1 LAVSFAV
8 QCLPF
13 TYLYF
18 MATLW
23 ITSIALGIGL
33 SAAAGFRV
41 FVPLL
46 VAAVA
51 GKLGILPLTG
61 GFAWMGSWA
70 ALICFGTATVVEIV
84 AYYIPFVDN
93 LLDAVNAP
101 MVIAAGSLLATSV
114 LPVDH
119 ELLKWVSGILIG
131 GGSASVIHFG
141 TALLR
146 LASSKTTAGA
156 GNAVLST
163 GEHVAA
169 FGTAITTLFLPVLV
183 AVIVLSL
190 IAFILFRWMGGGSTT
205 S

>member
-1 LAVSFAV
+1 M
-8 QCLPF
+8 
-13 TYLYF
+13 T
-18 MATLW
+18 TTW
-23 ITSIALGIGL
+23 ITSIALGVGL

-51 GKLGILPLTG
+51 GRLGILPLTG
-61 GFAWMGSWA
+61 EFAWMGSWA
-70 ALICFGTATVVEIV
+70 ALACFGTATVVEIA
-84 AYYIPFVDN
+84 AYYLPFVDN
-93 LLDAVNAP
+93 LLDAINAP
-101 MVIAAGSLLATSV
+101 LVIAAGSLLATSV

-119 ELLKWVSGILIG
+119 ELLRWVTGILIG

-183 AVIVLSL
+183 ALIVVAL
-190 IAFILFRWMGGGSTT
+190 IAFILYRWKGRGGS
-205 S
+205 

>member
-1 LAVSFAV
+1 
-8 QCLPF
+8 
-13 TYLYF
+13 LYF
-18 MATLW
+18 SAYFQIMTTIW
-23 ITSIALGIGL
+23 ITSVALGIGL

-46 VAAVA
+46 VASVA
-51 GKLGILPLTG
+51 ARLGILPLTE

-93 LLDAVNAP
+93 LLDAANVP
-101 MVIAAGSLLATSV
+101 MVIGAGSLLATSV

-146 LASSKTTAGA
+146 LASSKTTAGT
-156 GNAVLST
+156 GNTVLST

-169 FGTAITTLFLPVLV
+169 FGTAITSLFLPILMGAVVL
-183 AVIVLSL
+183 LL
-190 IAFILFRWMGGGSTT
+190 IGVILFRSIGSRK

>member
-1 LAVSFAV
+1 M
-8 QCLPF
+8 
-13 TYLYF
+13 T
-18 MATLW
+18 TIW
-23 ITSIALGIGL
+23 ITSVALGIGL

-46 VAAVA
+46 VASVA
-51 GKLGILPLTG
+51 ARLGILPLTE

-93 LLDAVNAP
+93 LLDAANVP
-101 MVIAAGSLLATSV
+101 MVIGAGSLLATSV

-146 LASSKTTAGA
+146 LASSKTTAGT
-156 GNAVLST
+156 GNTVLST

-169 FGTAITTLFLPVLV
+169 FGTAITSLFLPILMGAVVL
-183 AVIVLSL
+183 LL
-190 IAFILFRWMGGGSTT
+190 IGVILFRSIE
-205 S
+205 SRKS

>member
-1 LAVSFAV
+1 
-8 QCLPF
+8 
-13 TYLYF
+13 LYF
-18 MATLW
+18 SAYFQIMTTIW
-23 ITSIALGIGL
+23 ITSVALGIGL

-46 VAAVA
+46 VASVA
-51 GKLGILPLTG
+51 ARLGILPLTE

-93 LLDAVNAP
+93 LLDAANVP
-101 MVIAAGSLLATSV
+101 MVIGAGSLLATSV

-146 LASSKTTAGA
+146 LASSKTTAGT
-156 GNAVLST
+156 GNTVLST

-169 FGTAITTLFLPVLV
+169 FGTAITSLFLPILMGAVVL
-183 AVIVLSL
+183 LL
-190 IAFILFRWMGGGSTT
+190 IGVILFRSIE
-205 S
+205 SRKS

>member
-1 LAVSFAV
+1 
-8 QCLPF
+8 
-13 TYLYF
+13 LYF
-18 MATLW
+18 SAYFQIMTTIW

-51 GKLGILPLTG
+51 AKLGILPLTE

-93 LLDAVNAP
+93 LLDAANVP
-101 MVIAAGSLLATSV
+101 MVIGAGSLLATSV

-146 LASSKTTAGA
+146 LASSKTTAGT
-156 GNAVLST
+156 GNTVLST

-169 FGTAITTLFLPVLV
+169 FGTAITSLFLPILMGAVVL
-183 AVIVLSL
+183 LL
-190 IAFILFRWMGGGSTT
+190 IGVILFRSIGSRK